1 MTALYDHEALRT
13 KAKAFINR
21 AFDAADRS
29 SFEEAA
35 LWAALSLELLAKS
48 ALSKVNPLLI
58 ADPND
63 DGKSLLIAAG
73 ISSDLAGFKTIPA
86 KAAFSRCQRSFPP
99 FNAAEAGRIA
109 IERNEEMHSGG
120 LPFAEVKQEQWWSRF
135 WGQAVLLLNAQDE
148 SLEDF
153 VGSDRIGAVE
163 AYLAINVQ
171 TLALRVHLM
180 IERAT
185 QRLVLVQGGTL
196 TSVAAADLSTR
207 TIIIGPE
214 HEGHAPCPACGAQG
228 GLLGDYV
235 ADSDTQYDHENY
247 VAWEVLTV
255 NADFF
260 VCKQCGLLLE
270 GPDFVRAA
278 GLPETFEVEREMEV
292 EYDDYG
298 ND

>member
-1 MTALYDHEALRT
+1 VIPLYAHEALRA

-21 AFDAADRS
+21 AFDAAERS

-63 DGKSLLIAAG
+63 EGKSLLIAAG

-109 IERNEEMHSGG
+109 MERNEEMHSGS
-120 LPFAEVKQEQWWSRF
+120 LPFAGVHQEQWWSRF

-148 SLEDF
+148 SLDDF
-153 VGSDRIGAVE
+153 VGGDRVGEVE
-163 AYLAINVQ
+163 RYLAVNTK
-171 TLALRVHLM
+171 TLELRVQSM

-185 QRLVLVQGGTL
+185 QRLALVEGGMLSSTV
-196 TSVAAADLSTR
+196 TADLSRR
-207 TIIIGPE
+207 TLIIGPE
-214 HEGHAPCPACGAQG
+214 YTGGATCPACGDTG

-255 NADFF
+255 NSDFF
-260 VCKQCGLLLE
+260 VCDHCGLLLE
-270 GPDFVRAA
+270 GPDFIRVAD
-278 GLPETFEVEREMEV
+278 LPETFEVEREMEV